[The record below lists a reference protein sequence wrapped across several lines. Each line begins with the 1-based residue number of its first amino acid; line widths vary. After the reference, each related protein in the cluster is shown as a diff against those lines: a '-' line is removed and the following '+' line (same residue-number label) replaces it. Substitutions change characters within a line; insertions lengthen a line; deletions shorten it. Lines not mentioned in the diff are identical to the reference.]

1 MEELKQGTLTRR
13 KFLCVVDD
21 SPECRL
27 ALRFAFRRA
36 ARTGGGVVLLYVIEP
51 ADFQHWVAVENL
63 MREEAR
69 EAAEEVLHTLAD
81 EVSQWSG
88 IMPEFAIREGRKED
102 EVIALL
108 EAEPEIRVLVL
119 GASAEKDGPGPLVSA
134 LAGPMSA
141 NMRVPVTVVPGNLT
155 IEQIDEIT

>member
-1 MEELKQGTLTRR
+1 MEKLEQGTLTRR

-88 IMPEFAIREGRKED
+88 IMPEFAIREGRKQEQ
-102 EVIALL
+102 VITLL
-108 EAEPEIRVLVL
+108 NDEPEIRLLVL
-119 GASAEKDGPGPLVSA
+119 GASAEKDGPGPLVTA
-134 LAGPMSA
+134 LAGLNSGDL
-141 NMRVPVTVVPGNLT
+141 RVPITVVPGTLS

>member
-1 MEELKQGTLTRR
+1 MEELQQGTLTRR

-69 EAAEEVLHTLAD
+69 EAAEKVLHTLAD

-108 EAEPEIRVLVL
+108 EVEPEIRLLVL

-134 LAGPMSA
+134 LAGLMSA

>member
-1 MEELKQGTLTRR
+1 MEEQQQGTLTRR

-27 ALRFAFRRA
+27 ALRFSFRRA

-88 IMPEFAIREGRKED
+88 IMPEFAIREGRKEE

-108 EAEPEIRVLVL
+108 EAEPEIRMLVL

>member
-1 MEELKQGTLTRR
+1 MEELQQGTLTRR

-69 EAAEEVLHTLAD
+69 EAAEKVLHTLAD

-108 EAEPEIRVLVL
+108 EAEPEIRLLVL

-134 LAGPMSA
+134 LAGLMSA